1 MIEIKPL
8 DSLTTTREC
17 ALKLLEEA
25 SEACEVLKEY
35 DKVHEWHTYKDALL
49 ELADVAQCM
58 CNCLHTIEAGRGE
71 WEEEVASVRRHN
83 AKRGRHEVDGA
94 RTLTVDWGDNG

>member
-8 DSLTTTREC
+8 DSLTTPREC

-35 DKVHEWHTYKDALL
+35 EKVHEWHTYKDALL

-58 CNCLHTIEAGRGE
+58 FNGLQALDATSDEWDDAIE
-71 WEEEVASVRRHN
+71 SVQEHN
-83 AKRGRHEVDGA
+83 KQRGRNELKGERV
-94 RTLTVDWGDNG
+94 LKIDWE

>member
-8 DSLTTTREC
+8 DSLTTPREC

-25 SEACEVLKEY
+25 SEACEAMKEY
-35 DKVHEWHTYKDALL
+35 DKEQNWNTYQDALC

-58 CNCLHTIEAGRGE
+58 CNCLQALNATSDEFDDAIE
-71 WEEEVASVRRHN
+71 SVQEHN
-83 AKRGRHEVDGA
+83 KQRGRNDVSGA
-94 RTLTVDWGDNG
+94 RTMRISWDW

>member
-25 SEACEVLKEY
+25 SEAWC
-35 DKVHEWHTYKDALL
+35 
-49 ELADVAQCM
+49 
-58 CNCLHTIEAGRGE
+58 
-71 WEEEVASVRRHN
+71 
-83 AKRGRHEVDGA
+83 
-94 RTLTVDWGDNG
+94 

>member
-1 MIEIKPL
+1 MTIAMKPL
-8 DSLTTTREC
+8 DSLTAPRDC

-35 DKVHEWHTYKDALL
+35 DKVHEWHTYQDALL

-58 CNCLHTIEAGRGE
+58 CNCLQSLNATSDEWDDAIETVQE
-71 WEEEVASVRRHN
+71 HN
-83 AKRGRHEVDGA
+83 RKRGRNDVSGA
-94 RTLTVDWGDNG
+94 RAMCISWDW